1 MQDEFLRPV
10 IMILNEAIAFL
21 SKSLDVQ
28 DSPQTWA
35 DLGCGR
41 GLFTRALATRLG
53 AGSTVFAVDRS
64 NNFEAGDIGQA
75 VNIRLV
81 EADFVS
87 DALPFDRLDGILM
100 ANALH
105 YVKDKNDFL
114 EKGLAYLGGKGKW
127 IIVEYETARAN
138 RWVPHPVNFEQLKA
152 LFAASGAKNIQK
164 TAERPSVYQGS
175 MYSAVITL

>member
-1 MQDEFLRPV
+1 
-10 IMILNEAIAFL
+10 
-21 SKSLDVQ
+21 
-28 DSPQTWA
+28 
-35 DLGCGR
+35 
-41 GLFTRALATRLG
+41 
-53 AGSTVFAVDRS
+53 
-64 NNFEAGDIGQA
+64 
-75 VNIRLV
+75 
-81 EADFVS
+81 
-87 DALPFDRLDGILM
+87 LDGLLM

-105 YVKDKNDFL
+105 YVKDKKDFL

>member
-1 MQDEFLRPV
+1 MQDEFLQPV
-10 IMILNEAIAFL
+10 IMTLNEAIAFL

-41 GLFTRALATRLG
+41 GLFTRALATRLD
-53 AGSTVFAVDRS
+53 AGSTVFAIDRS
-64 NNFEAGDIGQA
+64 NDFEAGDIGQA

-138 RWVPHPVNFEQLKA
+138 RWVPYPVNFEQLKA
-152 LFAASGAKNIQK
+152 LFKAAGAKNIQK
-164 TAERPSVYQGS
+164 TAERPSIYQGS

>member
-10 IMILNEAIAFL
+10 IMTLNEAIAFL

-28 DSPQTWA
+28 DGPQTWA

-41 GLFTRALATRLG
+41 GLFTRALTTRLD

-64 NNFEAGDIGQA
+64 SSFEAGDIDQS
-75 VNIRLV
+75 VNVRLV
-81 EADFVS
+81 AADFVS
-87 DALPFDRLDGILM
+87 DVLPFDRLDGILM

-114 EKGLAYLGGKGKW
+114 AKGLAYLGGKGKW
-127 IIVEYETARAN
+127 IIVEYDTTRAN
-138 RWVPHPVNFEQLKA
+138 RWVPYPVNFEQLKA
-152 LFAASGAKNIQK
+152 LFAVAGVKNIQK
-164 TAERPSVYQGS
+164 TAERPSLYQGR